1 MSFPLERTR
10 IGLSAGQM
18 AYVDMGEG
26 PPVLLLHGFPTS
38 ADLWRREAWLMAQ
51 RMRVIAPD
59 LIGYGHSDKPVG
71 ADLTEPAQAGYVR
84 ELLQTL
90 GLTDVAIVG
99 HDIGGAVAQILALD
113 GPVRVKALVL
123 LDSACFDAW
132 PVEGVR
138 MIQAMPTEQE
148 TAPIV
153 DEILRAAFALGIAHQ
168 HRIEDGVVDGYIE
181 PWKQDPA
188 AFFRAVRSLSGNGL
202 AGRDAELAAL
212 DVPTL
217 IIWGEDDPFLPSELA
232 ERLGDAI
239 PFSTVALLPGC
250 SHYIT
255 EDAPQTVG
263 PLVYEF
269 LRLRYLGESHG
280 PGPPTGPVRV
290 FLERP
295 DEGVG

>member
-1 MSFPLERTR
+1 VSLPLERKR
-10 IGLSAGQM
+10 IGLSVGEM
-18 AYVDMGEG
+18 AYVDMGDG

-38 ADLWRREAWLMAQ
+38 ADLWRREAWLIAQ

-59 LIGYGHSDKPVG
+59 LIGYGESDKPAE

-84 ELLQTL
+84 ELLEAL
-90 GLTDVAIVG
+90 GINEVAIVG
-99 HDIGGAVAQILALD
+99 HDIGGAIAQMLALD
-113 GPVRVKALVL
+113 GPLRVHALVL
-123 LDSACFDAW
+123 LDPACFDAW

-138 MIQAMPTEQE
+138 MIQAVLPEQE
-148 TAPIV
+148 TAPFV
-153 DEILRAAFALGIAHQ
+153 EEILREAFVVGIAHQ
-168 HRIEDGVVDGYIE
+168 SRIEPGVVDGYVE

-188 AFFRAVRSLSGNGL
+188 AFFRAARGLSGKGL
-202 AGRDAELAAL
+202 AGRDDDLAGL
-212 DVPTL
+212 DVPAL
-217 IIWGEDDPFLPSELA
+217 IIWGEDDPYLPAELA

-239 PFSTVALLPGC
+239 PLSTVALLPGC
-250 SHYIT
+250 SHYVT

-280 PGPPTGPVRV
+280 HGPPTGPVRV

-295 DEGVG
+295 NEGVD